1 MILLASFSG
10 SALTDE
16 DGDDIQWMPPGVH
29 EIEPSTPD
37 GEVKKITVLV
47 DEAAAKAVEEARAR
61 YQAEFDAGRGD
72 APFTDFCHADQEA
85 SSWVLRVYWG
95 GDDPKKGGIRAVVDW
110 TDEGRAKK
118 GKSLKRFSPGFYVSD
133 EPDAEGRYRFR
144 SILPAGYACP
154 PDGVTQ
160 QLLDALGRHGHRPA
174 HIHFFVVA
182 PGYRKLTTQ
191 INIDGDP
198 LVFDD
203 FAYATREGLVP
214 PLVERTDAASIQANG
229 LTGPF
234 AEIVFDLR
242 LSALVQGVDNQI
254 VERPRLAA

>member
-1 MILLASFSG
+1 MILLASFAG

-29 EIEPSTPD
+29 EIEPHSPD

-47 DEAAAKAVEEARAR
+47 DEAAAEAVEEARAR

-118 GKSLKRFSPGFYVSD
+118 GKSLKRFSPGFFVSD
-133 EPDAEGRYRFR
+133 EPDAEGRYH
-144 SILPAGYACP
+144 ITGAPANMG
-154 PDGVTQ
+154 
-160 QLLDALGRHGHRPA
+160 
-174 HIHFFVVA
+174 
-182 PGYRKLTTQ
+182 
-191 INIDGDP
+191 
-198 LVFDD
+198 
-203 FAYATREGLVP
+203 GLVNRAAFRAIQH
-214 PLVERTDAASIQANG
+214 LSASAKMEGGEKQTTDQDNNMTEEEIKALQDENAALKKQLEDLQKTVAAMQEKDADAA
-229 LTGPF
+229 
-234 AEIVFDLR
+234 
-242 LSALVQGVDNQI
+242 
-254 VERPRLAA
+254 VEAPAPPGKLPRTSKPPGKKTS

>member
-1 MILLASFSG
+1 MILLASFAG

-47 DEAAAKAVEEARAR
+47 DEAAAEAVEEARAR

-72 APFTDFCHADQEA
+72 APYTDFCHADQEA

-133 EPDAEGRYRFR
+133 EPDAEGRYH
-144 SILPAGYACP
+144 ITGAPAKMG
-154 PDGVTQ
+154 
-160 QLLDALGRHGHRPA
+160 
-174 HIHFFVVA
+174 
-182 PGYRKLTTQ
+182 
-191 INIDGDP
+191 
-198 LVFDD
+198 
-203 FAYATREGLVP
+203 GLVNRAAWRY
-214 PLVERTDAASIQANG
+214 LHDKKVERDNG
-229 LTGPF
+229 PQRG
-234 AEIVFDLR
+234 DDK
-242 LSALVQGVDNQI
+242 Q
-254 VERPRLAA
+254 

>member
-133 EPDAEGRYRFR
+133 EPDAEGRYH
-144 SILPAGYACP
+144 ITGAP
-154 PDGVTQ
+154 PTW
-160 QLLDALGRHGHRPA
+160 
-174 HIHFFVVA
+174 
-182 PGYRKLTTQ
+182 
-191 INIDGDP
+191 
-198 LVFDD
+198 
-203 FAYATREGLVP
+203 
-214 PLVERTDAASIQANG
+214 AAWS
-229 LTGPF
+229 TGPP
-234 AEIVFDLR
+234 
-242 LSALVQGVDNQI
+242 SAQFNTFPPP
-254 VERPRLAA
+254 PRRREAKNNTIIKTKTP

>member
-95 GDDPKKGGIRAVVDW
+95 GGDPKKGGIRAVVDW

-133 EPDAEGRYRFR
+133 EPDAEGRYHITGAPANMGGLVNRAAFR
-144 SILPAGYACP
+144 SI
-154 PDGVTQ
+154 Q
-160 QLLDALGRHGHRPA
+160 H
-174 HIHFFVVA
+174 
-182 PGYRKLTTQ
+182 
-191 INIDGDP
+191 
-198 LVFDD
+198 
-203 FAYATREGLVP
+203 
-214 PLVERTDAASIQANG
+214 
-229 LTGPF
+229 
-234 AEIVFDLR
+234 
-242 LSALVQGVDNQI
+242 LSASATTEGGEKQHNNQDQNTMTEEEI
-254 VERPRLAA
+254 KALRDENAALKKQLEDLQKTVAAMQLSLIHI